1 MLGFRYKDIYLFLFN
16 ANFLPIFFVAL
27 WQRVCNAFI
36 VPIYKKCPGK
46 RRSWGYI
53 WGLLEYAFLHYGF
66 YLKRICFGLLTS
78 WPFLKETV
86 ISFKCVARYMELI
99 LDGLILSYFF
109 RSNGD
114 GIRLIRIPLRLFFW
128 GSRFCPLRDA
138 LHLLDDGDQSGYFLI
153 SSFESFKEF
162 HSLHSI

>member
-1 MLGFRYKDIYLFLFN
+1 MNYST
-16 ANFLPIFFVAL
+16 L
-27 WQRVCNAFI
+27 W
-36 VPIYKKCPGK
+36 KKCPGK
-46 RRSWGYI
+46 RRSWGIYLGVI
-53 WGLLEYAFLHYGF
+53 VEYAFLHYGF
-66 YLKRICFGLLTS
+66 YLKRICFGLLTF

-86 ISFKCVARYMELI
+86 ISFKCGAGAYRVPEVY
-99 LDGLILSYFF
+99 GSTLSYSV
-109 RSNGD
+109 RSNGE
-114 GIRLIRIPLRLFFW
+114 GIRLIRIPLRLFFL

>member
-1 MLGFRYKDIYLFLFN
+1 MPRQAPELGIYLG
-16 ANFLPIFFVAL
+16 V
-27 WQRVCNAFI
+27 I
-36 VPIYKKCPGK
+36 V
-46 RRSWGYI
+46 
-53 WGLLEYAFLHYGF
+53 EYAFLHYGF

-114 GIRLIRIPLRLFFW
+114 GIRLIRIPLRLFFL
-128 GSRFCPLRDA
+128 GDFA
-138 LHLLDDGDQSGYFLI
+138 LPFL
-153 SSFESFKEF
+153 
-162 HSLHSI
+162 SLFSVQVN